1 MKNVQNMHILELEN
15 VKYND
20 EVYLGKNDAKV
31 TADKIIENFTI
42 FESIVNI
49 QTASN
54 LNDSPISFYIF
65 YTKRA
70 ATIDGVEW
78 AAFLS
83 NRSGYSIDSK
93 GESQYRPGNPV
104 LRHTQT
110 SDLYRKTCPS
120 DKTIITRK
128 QMIDDLGF
136 KVEVLFHSRS
146 MLVIWKM
153 HCKQSFNLYLLV
165 IVDLFGENQIRKQNM
180 KFLMGMFTLLGLL
193 IPQRLS
199 H

>member
-20 EVYLGKNDAKV
+20 EVYLGKYDAKL
-31 TADKIIENFTI
+31 TADKIIENFSI

-54 LNDSPISFYIF
+54 LNDSPISFYIV

-136 KVEVLFHSRS
+136 KVEVLFTSSLKVNARHVEDALQR
-146 MLVIWKM
+146 KF
-153 HCKQSFNLYLLV
+153 QYLP
-165 IVDLFGENQIRKQNM
+165 
-180 KFLMGMFTLLGLL
+180 LG
-193 IPQRLS
+193 
-199 H
+199 